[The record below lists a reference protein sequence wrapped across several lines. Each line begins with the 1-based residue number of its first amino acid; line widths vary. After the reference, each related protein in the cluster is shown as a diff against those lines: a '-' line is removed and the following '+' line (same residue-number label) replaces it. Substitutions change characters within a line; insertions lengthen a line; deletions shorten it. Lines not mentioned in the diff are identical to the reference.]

1 MLKPPSGMRSV
12 RSAIDSLIGLIV
24 VLSAASAFAG
34 EPAFSIGS
42 LGDTGVVADLNV
54 FEGIPHGAYLAAPG
68 SSEFEASL
76 GDLKN
81 FLETHL

>member
-1 MLKPPSGMRSV
+1 MTR
-12 RSAIDSLIGLIV
+12 
-24 VLSAASAFAG
+24 
-34 EPAFSIGS
+34 
-42 LGDTGVVADLNV
+42 GVVADLNV